1 MHRIIQADND
11 ILIVNSVNVATVR
24 PTLPFLFSLLKLKT

>member
-1 MHRIIQADND
+1 MRRIIQADND

-24 PTLPFLFSLLKLKT
+24 PTVRPTL